1 MTWATSKLSSYELSR
16 SYNRR
21 SEASARIYLTEYYFS
36 VLPQPDEQARRLGY
50 VARNP
55 TTVSAN
61 PTDVLSNIENWRTS
75 FQKLNELTNWIPMKE
90 DIKTAF
96 ESLIAPVVEHV
107 SEFKLSRELIKRK
120 AYSSITTT
128 DADVYKYITSIQ
140 EEILKLPR
148 STQWK
153 RPSRDRM
160 PLANAIGEACH
171 EEADSQEYQEEAYD
185 AYSQEQDD
193 VEEAD
198 EGFDVDKWHEEMY
211 GPYEDETHQEEWD
224 GDGAYQD
231 QEDEGYDDEA
241 YEGHDD
247 GTYEEEGY
255 DDEAYDGYDDG
266 TYEEE
271 GYDDEAYDG
280 YDDGTYEQEGYD
292 NEAWEQEEGY
302 DDEAYD
308 EQEGYDN
315 EAWEQEEGYDDEA
328 YDEQEEGYDDEAYD
342 EQEGYD
348 EAYDQEG
355 NWDGDDA
362 YQDQEQEWCG
372 DEAENYEE
380 DTRQFG
386 QCIFFA
392 SPEGCRRG
400 DMCRYR
406 HDCDPNTGVP
416 LPAPNRS
423 RRRYRRSRRGEP
435 GPEESYNNLPIAG
448 RPQELHP
455 GIGCCI
461 VPQRPPG
468 LSQ

>member
-1 MTWATSKLSSYELSR
+1 
-16 SYNRR
+16 
-21 SEASARIYLTEYYFS
+21 
-36 VLPQPDEQARRLGY
+36 
-50 VARNP
+50 
-55 TTVSAN
+55 
-61 PTDVLSNIENWRTS
+61 
-75 FQKLNELTNWIPMKE
+75 MKE
-90 DIKTAF
+90 DIKKAF

-107 SEFKLSRELIKRK
+107 SEFELNRELIKRK
-120 AYSSITTT
+120 AYASITTT

-153 RPSRDRM
+153 KPSRDRM

-171 EEADSQEYQEEAYD
+171 EEADSQEYQEEASD
-185 AYSQEQDD
+185 AYSQEQDH
-193 VEEAD
+193 VEEAE
-198 EGFDVDKWHEEMY
+198 EGFDVEKWHEEMY
-211 GPYEDETHQEEWD
+211 GPYDDETHQEEWD
-224 GDGAYQD
+224 GDDAYQD
-231 QEDEGYDDEA
+231 QEEEGYDDEA
-241 YEGHDD
+241 YEG
-247 GTYEEEGY
+247 Y
-255 DDEAYDGYDDG
+255 DN
-266 TYEEE
+266 
-271 GYDDEAYDG
+271 
-280 YDDGTYEQEGYD
+280 GTYEQEGYD

-328 YDEQEEGYDDEAYD
+328 SAGDEGYADETC
-342 EQEGYD
+342 
-348 EAYDQEG
+348 EG

-372 DEAENYEE
+372 DEAENHAE
-380 DTRQFG
+380 DTRQYG

-423 RRRYRRSRRGEP
+423 RRRYRRGRRGEP
-435 GPEESYNNLPIAG
+435 GPEESCSNLPTAG
-448 RPQELHP
+448 RPQTLHP

-461 VPQRPPG
+461 VTQRPPG

>member
-1 MTWATSKLSSYELSR
+1 M
-16 SYNRR
+16 
-21 SEASARIYLTEYYFS
+21 
-36 VLPQPDEQARRLGY
+36 LPQPGEQARRLGKI
-50 VARNP
+50 ARNP

-75 FQKLNELTNWIPMKE
+75 IQKLNELTNWIPMKE

-107 SEFKLSRELIKRK
+107 SEFELSRELIKRK
-120 AYSSITTT
+120 AYASITTT

-153 RPSRDRM
+153 
-160 PLANAIGEACH
+160 
-171 EEADSQEYQEEAYD
+171 EADSQEYQEEAYD

-198 EGFDVDKWHEEMY
+198 EEFNVDKWHEEMY
-211 GPYEDETHQEEWD
+211 GPYEDETHQEDWD
-224 GDGAYQD
+224 GDDAYQN
-231 QEDEGYDDEA
+231 QEQ
-241 YEGHDD
+241 
-247 GTYEEEGY
+247 
-255 DDEAYDGYDDG
+255 
-266 TYEEE
+266 E

-280 YDDGTYEQEGYD
+280 YDDGTYEQEGYDDEAYDGYDDEAYDEEEGYDNEAWAQEEGYEDEAYEGYDDRTYEQEGYEAWEQEEGYD

-315 EAWEQEEGYDDEA
+315 EA
-328 YDEQEEGYDDEAYD
+328 
-342 EQEGYD
+342 
-348 EAYDQEG
+348 YDQEG
-355 NWDGDDA
+355 NWDGDEA

-372 DEAENYEE
+372 DEAENHAE
-380 DTRQFG
+380 DTRQYG

-416 LPAPNRS
+416 LPAPNRR
-423 RRRYRRSRRGEP
+423 RRRYRRGRRGEP
-435 GPEESYNNLPIAG
+435 GPEESYSNLPTAG
-448 RPQELHP
+448 RPQTLHP

-461 VPQRPPG
+461 VTQRPPG
-468 LSQ
+468 LSQWEHNHLIGLIVALYCCNLPQQLLVKS